1 MRVTQ
6 FSKFTPLQ
14 SAIEGIQSRKYL
26 NEVRLATGKQ
36 IVDISESP
44 NALSETK
51 RLDNLLDLYGQYKK
65 NIDYSIGYIQY
76 VTETIDSISANFQK
90 LREVAIDATKTGVVR
105 DLPILGNAVRGLL
118 NDIVKDLNS
127 DFNGQFIFSGTLTS
141 PESIQQ
147 PPGSLNT
154 LPFEI
159 IQENPS
165 SNNPS
170 GLKVVFKGNNNRV
183 VINTSKVSSEIL
195 NTTAN
200 DLFGDATA
208 SSLNSIVEL
217 YNLLTYDSNGNLRDS
232 NDLFSQSDLLKLNEL
247 QKKFG
252 EIYDKVLAMNSRNG
266 SLLNRLEVQSDQTN
280 AMMTNLKGLK
290 SKVADADYS
299 ATSLELM
306 KDQTALQFALQVG
319 ARLTQTTLFDF
330 LR

>member
-14 SAIEGIQSRKYL
+14 SAIEEIQSRKYL

-44 NALSETK
+44 NALAEEK

-65 NIDYSIGYIQY
+65 NIDYSIGYVQY
-76 VTETIDSISANFQK
+76 VTETIDSVSANFQK
-90 LREVAIDATKTGVVR
+90 LREIAIDATKTGVSR
-105 DLPILGNAVRGLL
+105 DLSTLGNAVRGLL
-118 NDIVKDLNS
+118 NDIIKDLNS

-141 PESIQQ
+141 PDSVQQ
-147 PPGSLNT
+147 PPGSTNK

-159 IQENPS
+159 LQENPS
-165 SNNPS
+165 SGNPS
-170 GLKVVFKGNNNRV
+170 GLRVVFKGNNNRV
-183 VINTSKVSSEIL
+183 VINTSKVSSEML
-195 NTTAN
+195 NTTAS
-200 DLFGDATA
+200 DLFGDSTA

-217 YNLLTYDSNGNLRDS
+217 YNLLTYDSDGNLRDS
-232 NDLFSQSDLLKLNEL
+232 NDLFNQDDLLKLNEL
-247 QKKFG
+247 HKKFG
-252 EIYDKVLAMNSRNG
+252 EIYERVVAMNSKNG
-266 SLLNRLEVQSDQTN
+266 SLLNRLEVQGDQTN
-280 AMMTNLKGLK
+280 ALITNFKGLK
-290 SKVADADYS
+290 SKVADTDYS